1 MPLEPGFKRFRVR
14 PWHGEE
20 SFAEGEV
27 PTPAGRIRVAW
38 QRNADGLLDLQ
49 VRHPAGLQ
57 PEISA
62 WEDAPLGTV
71 QVKSEP

>member
-38 QRNADGLLDLQ
+38 QRNAAGLLDLQ